1 MTGPIITP
9 VLMPA
14 LRSVSIAWS
23 RFAGVAVPGDA
34 CLIYNYADSTFI
46 PGKNNPGAGRC
57 DPL

>member
-1 MTGPIITP
+1 
-9 VLMPA
+9 MPA